1 MKKIKEILRKMGT
14 AGLAAILLSSLVP
27 VMTFA
32 EELPVETDGDTA
44 IAETDGFSLYTVEF
58 TYDSKQYVL
67 PGDSELALSEILDTV
82 GLTGEVSAVEVSDE
96 NLFSAKKCKTA
107 EGGNTP
113 EKDEDGNAVEDENG
127 TWKKVRT
134 SAPPGSGLR

>member
-44 IAETDGFSLYTVEF
+44 
-58 TYDSKQYVL
+58 
-67 PGDSELALSEILDTV
+67 
-82 GLTGEVSAVEVSDE
+82 
-96 NLFSAKKCKTA
+96 TA
-107 EGGNTP
+107 ER
-113 EKDEDGNAVEDENG
+113 
-127 TWKKVRT
+127 RT
-134 SAPPGSGLR
+134 AP

>member
-1 MKKIKEILRKMGT
+1 MRAPAHWMLSHRKKF
-14 AGLAAILLSSLVP
+14 V
-27 VMTFA
+27 
-32 EELPVETDGDTA
+32 
-44 IAETDGFSLYTVEF
+44 TVLEF
-58 TYDSKQYVL
+58 TYDNKQYVL
-67 PGDSELALSEILDTV
+67 PGDSEVALSEVLDTV

-127 TWKKVRT
+127 TWKKVLT
-134 SAPPGSGLR
+134 SIPPGSGPR